1 MSFFFDFFDFFD
13 FFIESC
19 CGFVHLNKKKIIL
32 EMQFNQNHS
41 LVVIKSTQFANVLMK
56 WKYMH
61 WIILL
66 WVKSLMVDRSVK
78 SSSNYNSTHLVGST
92 GILLIFM
99 LSFFIRAHYLSVT
112 VGAIALSPVGNSL
125 SDGNPC
131 EKQLS
136 PREARLLDFN
146 CLTQKRWTTVGA
158 FLPFRLE
165 LVKVPPIG
173 FSKTKSQT
181 ILNGIPLD

>member
-1 MSFFFDFFDFFD
+1 
-13 FFIESC
+13 
-19 CGFVHLNKKKIIL
+19 
-32 EMQFNQNHS
+32 
-41 LVVIKSTQFANVLMK
+41 
-56 WKYMH
+56 
-61 WIILL
+61 
-66 WVKSLMVDRSVK
+66 MVDRSVK

-165 LVKVPPIG
+165 IVKVPPIG